1 MREIFCSTGAYIGR
15 ANEFDPELI
24 PFYGRQI
31 HCDGFEFMVVS
42 GWERKPSEIVRSL
55 GDCGMVF
62 RTLHS
67 DKLIGQCLSEG
78 KDDDAMALFDESL
91 RAAVAAGAEKMV
103 LHMWGGVVSDSCFA
117 HNLTYLPRMVERCG
131 EAGVTLC
138 VENVPC
144 ACGDPIAHWR
154 DCEALCSDVRF
165 IYDTRFGYFAGT
177 LERDV
182 GLFSDAVFGAKTV
195 HMHVSDFT
203 GVQHDFHCL
212 RPIPMPG
219 EGSIDFDSF
228 FAAVKPIYSGTVTL
242 ESPSLDEHGHV
253 DPERLSAA
261 IEYIR
266 QRL

>member
-1 MREIFCSTGAYIGR
+1 M
-15 ANEFDPELI
+15 
-24 PFYGRQI
+24 
-31 HCDGFEFMVVS
+31 
-42 GWERKPSEIVRSL
+42 
-55 GDCGMVF
+55 
-62 RTLHS
+62 
-67 DKLIGQCLSEG
+67 
-78 KDDDAMALFDESL
+78 
-91 RAAVAAGAEKMV
+91 
-103 LHMWGGVVSDSCFA
+103 
-117 HNLTYLPRMVERCG
+117 
-131 EAGVTLC
+131 
-138 VENVPC
+138 
-144 ACGDPIAHWR
+144 
-154 DCEALCSDVRF
+154 
-165 IYDTRFGYFAGT
+165 
-177 LERDV
+177 
-182 GLFSDAVFGAKTV
+182 